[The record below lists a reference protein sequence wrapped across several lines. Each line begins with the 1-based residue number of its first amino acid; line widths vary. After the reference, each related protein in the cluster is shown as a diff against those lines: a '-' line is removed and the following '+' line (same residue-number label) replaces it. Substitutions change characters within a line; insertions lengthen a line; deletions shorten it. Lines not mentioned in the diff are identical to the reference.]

1 MWLEF
6 VYILF
11 FLSLTRGSTTKTS
24 PSNVPTVTV
33 PIRTLPR
40 CRSTCLHMPSKT
52 PRRTAAACAA
62 GRTPQWV
69 QTPST
74 IFKIWT
80 NCCSDVLK
88 CCFSLVFFFPGDVPY
103 KAHVETHNG
112 GTYGF
117 PSLSSAQDRVSHYP
131 YTDLPHLSSPPLS
144 SETFPVTSALLW
156 WTLSPLTGSENVPD
170 CTNILWRGALLMSMS
185 SFHFLLTR

>member
-88 CCFSLVFFFPGDVPY
+88 CCFSLVFVFFQETY
-103 KAHVETHNG
+103 LIKHMSKHTMVEHM
-112 GTYGF
+112 
-117 PSLSSAQDRVSHYP
+117 VSHHSP
-131 YTDLPHLSSPPLS
+131 QHRTESPTIPIRISLIWVLLPSHQRRFLWHLRSSDG
-144 SETFPVTSALLW
+144 LW
-156 WTLSPLTGSENVPD
+156 
-170 CTNILWRGALLMSMS
+170 A
-185 SFHFLLTR
+185 H